1 MPELA
6 APRIVG
12 EGCLLRHVDAEPIA
26 RGLRDCLRYLIS
38 PLRSL

>member
-6 APRIVG
+6 VPRIVG
-12 EGCLLRHVDAEPIA
+12 GGCLLRHVDAEPIA
-26 RGLRDCLRYLIS
+26 RALRDCLPYLFS